1 MRKTHVLLAAQRAD
15 LATTSDVNFGVTGVN
30 DEFVA
35 FEIDENGCGQLKSE
49 LPLDLTEAEVGYI
62 KSLLPRAEAGMLQ
75 LLDPNTGEVVF
86 ACTPVL
92 TL

>member
-1 MRKTHVLLAAQRAD
+1 VRKTHVWLAAQRAD
-15 LATTSDVNFGVTGVN
+15 LATTPMSTLENWVN

-62 KSLLPRAEAGMLQ
+62 KSLLPRAEAGLLQ

>member
-1 MRKTHVLLAAQRAD
+1 M
-15 LATTSDVNFGVTGVN
+15 N

-35 FEIDENGCGQLKSE
+35 FEIDENGCGHLKSE
-49 LPLDLTEAEVGYI
+49 LPLDLTEAEIKYI
-62 KSLLPRAEAGMLQ
+62 KSLLPRAEAGVLQ

-86 ACTPVL
+86 ACAPLL

>member
-1 MRKTHVLLAAQRAD
+1 MK
-15 LATTSDVNFGVTGVN
+15 
-30 DEFVA
+30 DEFIA
-35 FEIDENGCGQLKSE
+35 FEIDENGCGQLKSD
-49 LPLDLTEAEVGYI
+49 LPLDLTEAEIKYI

-86 ACTPVL
+86 TCTPLL